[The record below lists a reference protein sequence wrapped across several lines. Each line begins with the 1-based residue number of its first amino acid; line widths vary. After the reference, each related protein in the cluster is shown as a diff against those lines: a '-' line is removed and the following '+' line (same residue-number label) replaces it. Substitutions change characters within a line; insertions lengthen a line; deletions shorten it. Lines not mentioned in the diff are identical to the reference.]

1 MNAESDDEQRD
12 AKADN
17 AKHGLCVA
25 INGCADEK
33 WSCSEDA
40 KPDADH
46 QALAVLGSVI
56 ILPLFNHAV
65 YAVSELDGLLFEE
78 FIGFKLT
85 PVKDELGDAA
95 GNEQ

>member
-65 YAVSELDGLLFEE
+65 YAVSELDRLLFE
-78 FIGFKLT
+78 
-85 PVKDELGDAA
+85 
-95 GNEQ
+95 NS